1 MCGMVKPSFIP
12 PPDIHQLRDLMRY
25 RVKFTNI
32 LTGEKNRIQN
42 CLTVSKLQLD
52 DVFSD
57 VFGIFSRF
65 IIQHILDHPGE
76 RFDVALF
83 IDRRYKH
90 SSEEI
95 QSAVDRAIFREQATK
110 LKECL
115 FHIDQLNEHRERIE
129 TKIFRLTKSYP
140 YQLELTHTV
149 PDFAVA
155 PLTAVTLIFEIGV
168 NMSVFPSAKHLI
180 SRAGCCLQND

>member
-1 MCGMVKPSFIP
+1 M
-12 PPDIHQLRDLMRY
+12 
-25 RVKFTNI
+25 
-32 LTGEKNRIQN
+32 
-42 CLTVSKLQLD
+42 
-52 DVFSD
+52 
-57 VFGIFSRF
+57 
-65 IIQHILDHPGE
+65 
-76 RFDVALF
+76 
-83 IDRRYKH
+83 
-90 SSEEI
+90 
-95 QSAVDRAIFREQATK
+95 DRAIFREQATK

-149 PDFAVA
+149 TDFAVA

-180 SRAGCCLQND
+180 SWAGCCLQND

>member
-115 FHIDQLNEHRERIE
+115 LHIDQLNEHRERIE

-149 PDFAVA
+149 TDFAVA

-180 SRAGCCLQND
+180 SWAGCCLQND